1 MDRETAD
8 GKAVGQEAMGSD
20 MVGRETANKEAENV
34 EMNRTADRKMMNKG
48 DCRKHY
54 SKKDRPE
61 GAGRELWEQAGSLLP
76 DDAGRKRAMD
86 VIRAEIA
93 GKNIRHVP
101 SGRELIVIELQ
112 YISPFFWLMQGILVM
127 GLLLLFILNPN
138 QERKFMDDIRWI
150 SIEAAWMGVI
160 TCSDL
165 SRHISRGMAE
175 LEQSCYFN
183 LPQMWTMRMIFTGIV
198 DILLLAFCS
207 GRIAETAAVPF
218 VQVCIY
224 GLVPFV
230 LSNICCLQLF
240 TFMRGGRGRY
250 GQLAMAFLA
259 GMIAMVPS
267 VTPSW
272 YEIEFLGL
280 WSGVLLTGVLLLLWQ
295 IWILYGKMN
304 RGEILCWN

>member
-8 GKAVGQEAMGSD
+8 GKAVGQEAVGSD

-61 GAGRELWEQAGSLLP
+61 
-76 DDAGRKRAMD
+76 
-86 VIRAEIA
+86 EIA